1 MYWIQNWERLLAT
14 DELFVFLLQI
24 IDSPMSFLDTT
35 PTGRLLNRF
44 SKDQD
49 EVETVLPLVM
59 DSFLQCSLL
68 VASTVVVISV
78 IFPAMLVVGVIMAA
92 FLAFTVLWVYAG

>member
-24 IDSPMSFLDTT
+24 IDSPMSFFDTT

-49 EVETVLPLVM
+49 EVEMVLPLVM
-59 DSFLQCSLL
+59 GSFLRCSLL
-68 VASTVVVISV
+68 VASTILVISV
-78 IFPAMLVVGVIMAA
+78 IFPAMLVVAVIMAA
-92 FLAFTVLWVYAG
+92 FLAFTAL

>member
-24 IDSPMSFLDTT
+24 IDSPMSFFDTT

>member
-1 MYWIQNWERLLAT
+1 
-14 DELFVFLLQI
+14 
-24 IDSPMSFLDTT
+24 MSFLDTT

-92 FLAFTVLWVYAG
+92 FLAFTVSCVYAG

>member
-1 MYWIQNWERLLAT
+1 
-14 DELFVFLLQI
+14 
-24 IDSPMSFLDTT
+24 MSFFDTT

-78 IFPAMLVVGVIMAA
+78 NFPAMLVVGVIMAV
-92 FLAFTVLWVYAG
+92 FLAFTVL

>member
-24 IDSPMSFLDTT
+24 IDSPMSFFDTT

-49 EVETVLPLVM
+49 EVEMVLPLVM
-59 DSFLQCSLL
+59 GSFLRCSLL
-68 VASTVVVISV
+68 VAATILVISV
-78 IFPAMLVVGVIMAA
+78 IFPAMLVVAVIMAA
-92 FLAFTVLWVYAG
+92 FLAFTAL